1 MPKSKR
7 QKLMHLTQVQK
18 KGREHKD
25 KLFENVRAAVPE
37 YQRCFVFSLENSRN
51 THLKV
56 VRQELTDCKYV
67 FFLQKFPRAAT
78 HSAHR
83 TTHNTRTRTQPLQP
97 REEEEG

>member
-7 QKLMHLTQVQK
+7 ARLVHLTQVQK

-37 YQRCFVFSLENSRN
+37 YRHCFVFSVDNSRN
-51 THLKV
+51 THLKT

-67 FFLQKFPRAAT
+67 LHFFPLFPSSLSLKICEDN
-78 HSAHR
+78 SAR
-83 TTHNTRTRTQPLQP
+83 RGDLVSR
-97 REEEEG
+97 

>member
-7 QKLMHLTQVQK
+7 ARLVHLTQVQK

-37 YQRCFVFSLENSRN
+37 YRYCFVFRIDNSRN
-51 THLKV
+51 THLKT

-67 FFLQKFPRAAT
+67 FFFPSPLPDTPNPPVRRRFLLQDAGRG
-78 HSAHR
+78 
-83 TTHNTRTRTQPLQP
+83 PL
-97 REEEEG
+97 RVKR